1 MELHV
6 LNQPFPR
13 PQALR
18 VRHPRQL
25 VLPLLPPTVRRP
37 TVARPRRDEVQLG
50 LPLGRQHALPLRS
63 ECPPFLL
70 SSLAVPSFQ
79 FSFSARSFP
88 PRRLLGMEAGN
99 RQAQARS
106 RLPRIASILVRVQRS
121 LLLTLH
127 SGRPVHAIR
136 LRDLYVSFA
145 FSSSSFPVLKGGRT
159 EPPPKPPLLPSF
171 ANSEPPRARP
181 ADLGYNALP
190 FLIRSELLLFPVA
203 IFAAFYI
210 VSLLGFNISH
220 VVLEGLFGR

>member
-6 LNQPFPR
+6 LNQNPPPGRPYAFDIHANSFFPFF
-13 PQALR
+13 L
-18 VRHPRQL
+18 QL
-25 VLPLLPPTVRRP
+25 YVAQLLLAPVVTRSNWVCLWVGNTLYLSAVSAPLSCF
-37 TVARPRRDEVQLG
+37 
-50 LPLGRQHALPLRS
+50 PLS
-63 ECPPFLL
+63 PFLAFNFPSRRVL
-70 SSLAVPSFQ
+70 SRPVDSWGW
-79 FSFSARSFP
+79 
-88 PRRLLGMEAGN
+88 RRGN